1 MKVRAVSKSKRK
13 PKLTL
18 PAFFVRIRGKN
29 GHGKGPSAVRAGGTI
44 MNEKSQQQHTQTN
57 KEADRRRGADFS
69 GERGAVET
77 IERVLQEVERR
88 LAEKVVLDELA
99 EHVHLSKFHLHRL
112 IRAATGQ
119 PLMEYIRARRL
130 SASARD
136 LLAAGGERTVLDLA
150 LAYGFDHEQSYIR
163 AFKRQFGV
171 TPAQFR
177 RGRREI
183 TLVERYDTSALKE
196 IRRGVVFEPTFVMK
210 PKSLYA
216 GRKAT
221 IDARDNL
228 ENLTANVH
236 GASFFYNEYPKIPN
250 KLHPGVYIGLT
261 LYTPEHLPYATDY
274 LTSAEVSSFDGMEG
288 KWDTA
293 VIEGC
298 KYAVFKYIGD
308 FHAENLN
315 IHDLNEIWDYI
326 DDWLIRSPY
335 VQSHPHHFEY
345 IDIATTRDDYCEAD
359 LYLPIREA

>member
-1 MKVRAVSKSKRK
+1 
-13 PKLTL
+13 
-18 PAFFVRIRGKN
+18 
-29 GHGKGPSAVRAGGTI
+29 
-44 MNEKSQQQHTQTN
+44 MNEKAQRIHTESSENTSKETN
-57 KEADRRRGADFS
+57 KEPDRRRGADFS
-69 GERGAVET
+69 GEHGAIET

-88 LAEKVVLDELA
+88 ITEKIVLDELA

-112 IRAATGQ
+112 IRAATGL

-136 LLAAGGERTVLDLA
+136 LLGAGSGGTVLDVA

-163 AFKRQFGV
+163 SFKRQFGV

-183 TLVERYDTSALKE
+183 MLVERYDTSALKE

-210 PKSLYA
+210 PQSLYA

-221 IDARDNL
+221 IDVADNL
-228 ENLTANVH
+228 QNFTANLH
-236 GASFFYNEYPKIPN
+236 GASFFYEEYPNIPN
-250 KLHPGVYIGLT
+250 KLNPGVYIGLT
-261 LYTPEHLPYATDY
+261 LYTPEHLPHATDY
-274 LTSAEVSSFDGMEG
+274 LTSAEVSSLDGLEG
-288 KWDTA
+288 EWDTA
-293 VIEGC
+293 VIPGC
-298 KYAVFKYIGD
+298 KYAVFKYIGN

-315 IHDLNEIWDYI
+315 IHDLNEIWNYMDE
-326 DDWLIRSPY
+326 WLARSPY

-345 IDIATTRDDYCEAD
+345 IDIASTRDDYCEAD